1 MQSAIEKILAG
12 STISKASIE
21 SLEQSFNEHPYSSTL
36 AIILAKAYVLNNDIR
51 LESHIRKTAIL
62 SNNRKQLHEFLFN
75 ESTQN
80 NTPDEILEESPSVE
94 TKIEEKNETR
104 EERISSAEQKE
115 LKNNSIDS
123 DQDEDPLLK
132 QFITEAINAGAAIDL
147 LSEGPEVDEK
157 ETTDDNPDSVEVEKQ
172 EELKQ
177 AEGADEEINI
187 EPPSKQSFSHWMNFL
202 SDQEVKSTVKQ
213 SIIEP
218 LQTVFPRDQE
228 EKKKVISIIDNFI
241 EKEDSLVPKRAEF
254 FSPSKAAKASLEDN
268 DSVVTETLASIY
280 AAQGN
285 INKAISTYNKLSL
298 LHPEKSSYF
307 AALIEKLKSEKKD
320 NKS

>member
-62 SNNRKQLHEFLFN
+62 TNNRKQLHEFLFN

>member
-62 SNNRKQLHEFLFN
+62 TNNRKQLHEFLFN

-213 SIIEP
+213 SITEP

>member
-213 SIIEP
+213 SITEP